1 MDKSGFAL
9 TNMYIQSDTFL
20 LIYYRCDT
28 ASWGKYLKEYMLQ
41 LHAMHVDDNDYD
53 HEINLMR

>member
-41 LHAMHVDDNDYD
+41 LHAM
-53 HEINLMR
+53 LWMTMTMTMR